1 LDEWNNTQAEY
12 PKDACVHQLFE
23 AQVKRTPNAIAV
35 VLGDEQLTY
44 WA

>member
-1 LDEWNNTQAEY
+1 MNGTTLAS